1 MIVDTSA
8 LVAILRNEPEARR
21 FVDVLENASIA
32 QITAP
37 AVLELCMVM
46 LNTTAPEGL
55 SRIRRMLQDIGI
67 VTVPFTAEM
76 ADIAVQAFLRF
87 GKGKGRGHKAQLN
100 FGDCMSYAA
109 SKVEAMPLLFKG
121 EDFGHTDVERVL

>member
-8 LVAILRNEPEARR
+8 LVAILRNESEA
-21 FVDVLENASIA
+21 VDLVTALENARIA

-37 AVLELCMVM
+37 SVLELCMVM

-55 SRIRRMLQDIGI
+55 SRIQRMLHDLGI
-67 VTVPFTAEM
+67 VTIPFTAEM
-76 ADIAVQAFLRF
+76 ADVAVHAFLMF
-87 GKGKGRGHKAQLN
+87 GKGRGHKAQLN
-100 FGDCMSYAA
+100 FGDCIAYAA

-121 EDFGHTDVERVL
+121 HDFIHTDVERAI

>member
-21 FVDVLENASIA
+21 FVDVLETANIA

-55 SRIRRMLQDIGI
+55 SRIRRMLHDIGI

-87 GKGKGRGHKAQLN
+87 GKGRGHKAQLN

-121 EDFGHTDVERVL
+121 EDFGHTDVERAV

>member
-21 FVDVLENASIA
+21 LVEALENASIA
-32 QITAP
+32 QIIAP
-37 AVLELCMVM
+37 SVLELCMVM

-55 SRIRRMLQDIGI
+55 SRIRRMLHDLGI
-67 VTVPFTAEM
+67 VTIPFTAEM
-76 ADIAVQAFLRF
+76 ADVAVQSFLLF
-87 GKGKGRGHKAQLN
+87 GKGRGHKAQLN
-100 FGDCMSYAA
+100 FGDCMAYAA

-121 EDFGHTDVERVL
+121 EDFAHTDVERAV